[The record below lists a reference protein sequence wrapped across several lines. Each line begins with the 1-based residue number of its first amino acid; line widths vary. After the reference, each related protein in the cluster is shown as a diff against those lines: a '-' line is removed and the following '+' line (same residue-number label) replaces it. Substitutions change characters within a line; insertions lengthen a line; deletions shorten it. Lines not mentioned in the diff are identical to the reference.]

1 MGVEPDNPQGKH
13 THLSIHIY
21 KNGMLKCSQHAFPV
35 FLKLLSLKD
44 INDVGRS
51 NVYVKGNQ
59 GNKMACERRGDHMV
73 KFFIC

>member
-1 MGVEPDNPQGKH
+1 
-13 THLSIHIY
+13 
-21 KNGMLKCSQHAFPV
+21 MLKCSQHAFPV

-44 INDVGRS
+44 INEVGRS

-59 GNKMACERRGDHMV
+59 GNKMACERRGNHMV

>member
-21 KNGMLKCSQHAFPV
+21 KNG
-35 FLKLLSLKD
+35 KLLSLKD